1 MPTIK
6 NFEDLE
12 IWKMSREM
20 VNLIYSDLRL
30 CKDYAYRDQINRAGI
45 SIMNNI
51 AEGFGRSSDAEFK
64 NFLNFSKGSCCE
76 VKSMYYV
83 AQDQKFVDA
92 LICNERREK
101 IQKPINSIGRFMQ
114 YLKG

>member
-1 MPTIK
+1 MATIK

-12 IWKMSREM
+12 IWKMSREL
-20 VNLIYSDLRL
+20 VKLIYADLRL

-51 AEGFGRSSDAEFK
+51 AEGFGRNSDPEFR

-83 AQDQKFVDA
+83 AQDLNIVDVT
-92 LICNERREK
+92 ICNERREK
-101 IQKPINSIGRFMQ
+101 IQKLINSIGRFMQ